1 MAETGI
7 VLQQNWQGYE
17 HHDDITTQDVNTLA
31 YGSHDVLIVG
41 NKNNAIESRNGYTI
55 LGESDQGS
63 FVTPIRS
70 KYDLYINNAGV
81 KLPVRE
87 YEIPT
92 GPQATQS
99 CVEVFYNNNWYRIS
113 ENGVAGVHESYF
125 TSWTDPDTLVNYL
138 VWVNGNINS
147 FYWKGSIST
156 ISALTATTITL
167 GEVGATAAFDTS
179 GTVYIN
185 GTTYTY
191 TGKNTTQL
199 TGLTTNPIT
208 GGVVIGDVVIQKS
221 KTGYLQSL
229 GLNLTTNPP
238 LDIIGVLEN
247 HVFYGSYKSRNIYV
261 SASRNLPARYVNLS
275 TNAVFD
281 NLIVSGTPT
290 STIKKKIFINT
301 VSTAAPQTQTA
312 VTANGQFLRYTGKY
326 SQPVRGKFKTVVTAV
341 TTGVSMTVEW
351 FYEADY
357 TTPYSATPNGTL
369 TFGPTDVGN
378 TFPLTQG
385 INLLLLGLDGSSS
398 PADTYMIEIG
408 GADQYTYTVYDGD
421 TIIASG
427 GPTGMNTDL
436 VYDGV
441 TFHWND
447 YTGHTLGDNWTY
459 VLYPAVTHGFLDIYY
474 DEPRL
479 ATQGYVQ
486 TVDSPPIG
494 FITQEKNLYINSF
507 NGYWVAVQ
515 FQISADLR
523 SATVLFDRL
532 KSDFNS
538 KMIRQSYVGNTKNDV
553 IYLTIENIL
562 DSLGRIELI
571 QTPQSKPMSDR
582 IKVDLKSANFIPL
595 LNGNLLGSVFLA
607 DNKLFLTCP
616 NVNTTWIFD
625 YEKGFWQPPQTLP
638 VSHVTSINGV
648 IVGHSSIKNES
659 YVLFNSSNDNGLPI
673 FSRLVLP
680 YNNYGSRA
688 TQKSVKS
695 IFTEGYKN
703 SQSDLTEK
711 IYVEYGGCQDVFTKR
726 LDPIICQLTDRASLG
741 KSQLGG
747 HGLGNDPV
755 AYINKFR
762 KLDSVTLNKKQ
773 CFYEASIVYE
783 QTTIDAYFRLIAT
796 GLEIGEGVCDNI
808 KICRFA
814 DSVPPLFYEG
824 TPGNEGY
831 SNYINPGNSIT
842 GNGDGIGG
850 GPVDPDG
857 NEQVGGSPADPT
869 P

>member
-1 MAETGI
+1 MAQTGI

-41 NKNNAIESRNGYTI
+41 NKNNAVESRNGYTI

-92 GPQATQS
+92 GPQTLHS
-99 CVEVFYNNNWYRIS
+99 SVEVFYNNNWYRIS
-113 ENGVAGVHESYF
+113 DDTVSGVHESYF
-125 TSWTDPDTLVNYL
+125 VSWTDPDTLVNYL
-138 VWVNGNINS
+138 VWVNGNTIVY
-147 FYWKGSIST
+147 YWKGSISK

-167 GEVGATAAFDTS
+167 EEIGATAAFETT

-185 GTTYTY
+185 GTAYTY

-199 TGLTTNPIT
+199 TGLTTSPIS
-208 GGVVIGDVVIQKS
+208 GGVVIGDVAIQKS
-221 KTGYLQSL
+221 SVSFLETL
-229 GLNLTTNPP
+229 GENLTTTPP
-238 LDIIGVLEN
+238 LDTIGVLEN

-261 SASRNLPARYVNLS
+261 SASRNFPARYVNLA

-290 STIKKKIFINT
+290 STTKRKIVINT
-301 VSTAAPQTQTA
+301 SSITPADISTN
-312 VTANGQFLRYTGKY
+312 VTVNGPFLQYTGDY
-326 SQPVRGKFKTVVTAV
+326 NLPGRAKFKAVVTAI
-341 TTGVSMTVEW
+341 TPGTSMTVEW

-357 TTPYSATPNGTL
+357 LTSYSGTPDGTL
-369 TFGPTDVGN
+369 SLTTTDIGN
-378 TFPLTQG
+378 TIPLTNG
-385 INLLLLGLDGSSS
+385 VNLLVFSMQGSAS
-398 PADTYMIEIG
+398 PEDIYTLETG
-408 GADQYTYTVYDGD
+408 GSDYYKYTVYDGD
-421 TIIASG
+421 TIITSG
-427 GPTGMNTDL
+427 GPTSMSTDL

-459 VLYPAVTHGFLDIYY
+459 VLYPAVPKGFVDIYY
-474 DEPRL
+474 DTPRF

-494 FITQEKNLYINSF
+494 FVTQEKNLYINSF

-515 FQISADLR
+515 FQNSADLQN
-523 SATVLFDRL
+523 ATVLFDRL

-538 KMIRQSYVGNTKNDV
+538 KMIRQSYVCNTKNDV
-553 IYLTIENIL
+553 IYLTIENVL
-562 DSLGRIELI
+562 DSLGRVELI
-571 QTPQSKPMSDR
+571 QTPQSKPISDR
-582 IKVDLKSANFIPL
+582 IKIDLKSANFIPL
-595 LNGNLLGSVFLA
+595 LNGNLLGSAFLA

-625 YEKGFWQPPQTLP
+625 YEKGFWQPPQILP

-659 YVLFNSSNDNGLPI
+659 YVLFNGSNDNGLPI
-673 FSRLVLP
+673 FSRMVLP

-688 TQKSVKS
+688 TQKSVKA

-711 IYVEYGGCQDVFTKR
+711 IYVEYGGCQDTFVKV

-762 KLDSVTLNKKQ
+762 KLDSVTLNTKQ

-783 QTTIDAYFRLIAT
+783 QTSIDAYFRVVST

-808 KICRFA
+808 KICKFA
-814 DSVPPLFYEG
+814 DGVPPLFYEG
-824 TPGNEGY
+824 TPGNQGY
-831 SNYINPGNSIT
+831 SNYINPGNSVT

-857 NEQVGGSPADPT
+857 NEQIGGAPVDPN